1 MRIKEVSQRFSISP
15 DTLRYYEREGLLG
28 KVPRSESGIRDYTEA
43 NCQAIDFVLCM
54 RSAGVSIEALS
65 EYMKLLFMDED
76 TTDQRKVILEQQK
89 RVIADRIADLQL
101 ALDRLTYKIDHYEE
115 MILACEPKLR
125 TTDEI

>member
-15 DTLRYYEREGLLG
+15 DTLRYYERMGLLG
-28 KVPRSESGIRDYTEA
+28 VVPRSESGIRDYTEA
-43 NCQAIDFVLCM
+43 NCEAIDFVLCM

-65 EYMKLLFMDED
+65 EYMRLLFLDED
-76 TTDQRKVILEQQK
+76 TTEARKVILERQK

-115 MILACEPKLR
+115 MILAEPKLQS
-125 TTDEI
+125 TDDS